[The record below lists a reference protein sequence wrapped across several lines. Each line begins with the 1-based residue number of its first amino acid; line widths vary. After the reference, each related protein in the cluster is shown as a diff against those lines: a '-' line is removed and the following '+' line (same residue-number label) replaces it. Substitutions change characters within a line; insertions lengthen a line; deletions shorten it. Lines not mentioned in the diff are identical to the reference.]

1 MRALDPVSTYIVLLC
16 AGLAAACGGRGDDV
30 ILDRDTFIATYVDLR
45 KTALTTQTG
54 ELDDPLRA
62 EVLARHGVSEEDMT
76 RFVEVH
82 GEDVA
87 FMQGVWDDIE
97 ILLDADRPEADSVP
111 GG

>member
-1 MRALDPVSTYIVLLC
+1 
-16 AGLAAACGGRGDDV
+16 
-30 ILDRDTFIATYVDLR
+30 
-45 KTALTTQTG
+45 
-54 ELDDPLRA
+54 
-62 EVLARHGVSEEDMT
+62 MT
-76 RFVEVH
+76 RFVELH